1 MQNYKEIPAELFIWI
16 TYLAEAVPVRSIPT
30 FIELLIGAMLIQK
43 GFVTEAYLAVDM
55 KRQWFSYYKWL
66 ETGKWSWVA
75 LGLQMG
81 RLVANVL
88 NLKHIFLIIDDFTI
102 MRASKKA
109 PDVGIQHQHGN
120 KPNRPKYVNGQVN
133 ITLSMVLEC
142 GWKSY
147 ALPLLSRFA
156 RKQGNRNK
164 LNAATLLVRVMRKAF
179 SARITLL
186 LDSWYMRGRLILCL
200 FDEDKLNIIG
210 QVRKDTAL
218 FEPPVI
224 IPGKKG
230 RPRKYGEKWTPDR
243 VEQKLRQHKVFL
255 HVYGKKQW
263 LHYRSTIAR
272 ARFLKGMEVLVVWVQ
287 FEDENGLRA
296 SRLLL
301 CTDTKLTAYQVI
313 LQYAKR
319 WSTEPMF
326 NQLLHNW
333 GLQQSWQQT
342 RQVLHRWTQIRLM
355 GYALILL
362 FSVKFGEPLVGL
374 MNLTPWRVNQPATAG
389 RVRLSLQRIFGQV
402 RVRDWWNP
410 KSRKFKPPELLD
422 FEPLSIK
429 AA

>member
-1 MQNYKEIPAELFIWI
+1 MQNYKGIPAELFIWI
-16 TYLAEAVPVRSIPT
+16 SYLAEALPIRSIPT
-30 FIELLIGAMLIQK
+30 FIELLIGAMLIQR

-75 LGLQMG
+75 LGMQMG

-109 PDVGIQHQHGN
+109 PDVGVQHQHGN
-120 KPNRPKYVNGQVN
+120 KPNRPKYVNGQVCVA
-133 ITLSMVLEC
+133 LSMVLEC
-142 GWKSY
+142 GWINY
-147 ALPLLSRFA
+147 ALPLMARFA

-164 LNAATLLVRVMRKAF
+164 LNAATLLVRVMQKAF

-186 LDSWYMRGRLILCL
+186 LDSWYMRGRLILSL
-200 FDEDKLNIIG
+200 FDEGNLHVIG

-218 FEPPVI
+218 YDMPVI
-224 IPGKKG
+224 VEGKRG
-230 RPRKYGEKWTPDR
+230 RKRKYGEKWTPER
-243 VEQKLRQHKVFL
+243 VESKLRQHRVLL
-255 HVYGKKQW
+255 HIYGKKQW
-263 LHYRSTIAR
+263 VRYRSTVAR
-272 ARFLKGMEVLVVWVQ
+272 ARFLKGLDVLAVWVQ
-287 FEDENGLRA
+287 FENEDGLSA
-296 SRLLL
+296 PRLLL
-301 CTDTKLTAYQVI
+301 CTDTTLSAYEVI
-313 LQYAKR
+313 WQYAKR

-342 RQVLHRWTQIRLM
+342 RQVLHRWTQIRLT

-374 MNLTPWRVNQPATAG
+374 MNLTPWRISQPVTAG
-389 RVRLSLQRIFGQV
+389 RVRLCLQRIFRQV

-422 FEPLSIK
+422 FEPLSIN
-429 AA
+429 AT